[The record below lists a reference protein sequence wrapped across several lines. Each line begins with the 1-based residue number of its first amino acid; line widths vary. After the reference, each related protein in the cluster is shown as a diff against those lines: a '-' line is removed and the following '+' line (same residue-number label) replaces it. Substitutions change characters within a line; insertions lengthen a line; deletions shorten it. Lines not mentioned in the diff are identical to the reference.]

1 LGKANDS
8 LTDCVRFGGARK
20 RNRHY
25 LDEKRTGDEGNVG
38 NEQDT
43 ITAPKPEDAVV
54 DGECE
59 TGFLLARLLSP
70 SVLGA
75 VL

>member
-1 LGKANDS
+1 LGNPNDS
-8 LTDCVRFGGARK
+8 LTDSVRFGGARK
-20 RNRHY
+20 MSQNY

-59 TGFLLARLLSP
+59 TGFLLACLLSP

-75 VL
+75 DL

>member
-1 LGKANDS
+1 MPGPGGKDQARNRHPSRLGELPDQCGGRGRSLGKANDS

-38 NEQDT
+38 NE
-43 ITAPKPEDAVV
+43 A
-54 DGECE
+54 
-59 TGFLLARLLSP
+59 
-70 SVLGA
+70 
-75 VL
+75 